1 MARSKKY
8 NVKVKRKRQRLT
20 NYKKR
25 LKYISSGLPRIII
38 RPLLNNTI
46 IQIVNYSPSGDQV
59 LLTTSSHILKKF
71 GWKGHNGNI
80 PAAYLTGLLFGKKL
94 KEKKIQKAIIDS
106 GLHKPIRGSRFY
118 AAIKGIL
125 ESSGIEIPCSKEVLP
140 SDETVSGKKIVDYAS
155 ILAKDQKAYEKQ
167 FSNYLK
173 NNLKPE
179 LFLQHF
185 KETKT
190 KILGGS

>member
-1 MARSKKY
+1 M
-8 NVKVKRKRQRLT
+8 T
-20 NYKKR
+20 
-25 LKYISSGLPRIII
+25 
-38 RPLLNNTI
+38 
-46 IQIVNYSPSGDQV
+46 YSPSGDIIS
-59 LLTTSSHILKKF
+59 LTVTSHTLKKF

-94 KEKKIQKAIIDS
+94 KEKKIPKAIIDS

-125 ESSGIEIPCSKEVLP
+125 ETSGIEIPCSKGVLP
-140 SDETVSGKKIVDYAS
+140 TDETVSGKKIVDYAL

-185 KETKT
+185 KEIKT
-190 KILGGS
+190 KILGGN